1 MYNSVQ
7 YINQTYYS
15 VFTGYRTR
23 PLDKYIYL
31 YPVLCSIRSIRSQ
44 VLDDFTNAGNQNT
57 QAPQSANRQPIRKSW
72 NFFHGPIHWMR
83 GCHPCLPPPVGCGFP
98 QTVDI
103 RLEIMDSGPHPLA
116 G

>member
-72 NFFHGPIHWMR
+72 NFFSWPNPLDER
-83 GCHPCLPPPVGCGFP
+83 VSSLSPAPCWLRFSANG
-98 QTVDI
+98 
-103 RLEIMDSGPHPLA
+103 
-116 G
+116 